1 MGPKENASFQNATH
15 HLVDPSKLITHVLD
29 LLAKV
34 HNTPCAAF
42 DVIHWPF
49 VCGGRRDR
57 DHAQEPGHTD
67 WSGFCGLRRRAL
79 RARAGCPLAFASHQ
93 FVIVNLLA
101 FLPDLF
107 LPLQRNPVKMLQLP
121 GLQDSVCSVLPTT
134 SLSHCSSN
142 SYETSASVARP
153 AHGVAVACRSER
165 VVQCKPQQIGMCC
178 ILVA

>member
-1 MGPKENASFQNATH
+1 MGPKENARFQNATH
-15 HLVDPSKLITHVLD
+15 HL
-29 LLAKV
+29 AV

-42 DVIHWPF
+42 DLVHWPF

-93 FVIVNLLA
+93 SVIVNLLA

-134 SLSHCSSN
+134 SLSHCSN

-165 VVQCKPQQIGMCC
+165 VVHCKPQQIGMCC